1 MAETGNFRE
10 SDSRMSFSLTSCV
23 PHKTQRQSVGLSPQT
38 GIECF
43 DCLGP
48 RRRRQFLALFL
59 DWNWNVQTCPLLQ
72 TDAQPPGSSLWECL
86 CAQSRPVLGNH
97 TYCSP
102 PGSSL
107 RGTFQARILEW
118 VAISSSRG
126 SSNPE
131 IKPVFLAYPTPAG
144 GFFYHLGWL
153 GSTEVFLIKWKQGWW
168 WYCWVRTAR
177 PDLQAFWLSLSPP
190 PSTISINSKYQ
201 NQDLRSSL
209 LSKSEL
215 NNFPQTAS
223 NYLHFSC

>member
-1 MAETGNFRE
+1 MCASENSEAVSGTE
-10 SDSRMSFSLTSCV
+10 STNGYRKLSLPGASEEEMIPCPVSRLEHTNVSVTTNRRTTAWEHRVEVLVHSVVSSSRR
-23 PHKTQRQSVGLSPQT
+23 PHTLQPTRL
-38 GIECF
+38 
-43 DCLGP
+43 
-48 RRRRQFLALFL
+48 LAP
-59 DWNWNVQTCPLLQ
+59 W
-72 TDAQPPGSSLWECL
+72 
-86 CAQSRPVLGNH
+86 
-97 TYCSP
+97 
-102 PGSSL
+102 
-107 RGTFQARILEW
+107 TFQARILEW
-118 VAISSSRG
+118 AAISSYRG

-131 IKPVFLAYPTPAG
+131 IKPVFLAYPALAG
-144 GFFYHLGWL
+144 GFFDHLGWL

-168 WYCWVRTAR
+168 RYCWVRTAL